1 MTISMYDASIP
12 VFIRMLTNCDRI
24 LDKAVAHAEAKKI
37 DPGVFVHMRL
47 YPDMFSLARQVQ
59 IASDM
64 AKGCAA
70 RLAGQEPPKYDDT
83 ETTFPELKARIA
95 KTIAFLN
102 TFRPEQIDRTE
113 EKDIILTLGPKTLT
127 FKGLPY
133 LLHFVLANFYFHIT
147 TVYAILRHG
156 GVEIGKMD
164 FVGSPEGPS
173 AAAVLRLRKSWRNLF
188 GYPAT
193 KTDRS

>member
-47 YPDMFSLARQVQ
+47 YPDMFPLARQVQ

-70 RLAGQEPPKYDDT
+70 RLASQEPPKYDDT

-113 EKDIILTLGPKTLT
+113 EKDIILTFGPKTLT
-127 FKGLPY
+127 FEGLPY
-133 LLHFVLANFYFHIT
+133 LLHFVLPNFYFHIT

-164 FVGSPEGPS
+164 FVGSP
-173 AAAVLRLRKSWRNLF
+173 
-188 GYPAT
+188 
-193 KTDRS
+193 

>member
-37 DPGVFVHMRL
+37 DPGVIVHMRL
-47 YPDMFSLARQVQ
+47 YPDMFPLARQVQ

-133 LLHFVLANFYFHIT
+133 LLHFVLPNFYFHIT

-164 FVGSPEGPS
+164 FVGSP
-173 AAAVLRLRKSWRNLF
+173 
-188 GYPAT
+188 
-193 KTDRS
+193 